1 MKDLFPSSRGQAVAD
16 TIITFD
22 EGIYVA
28 FKQEYRI
35 QSELNPTV
43 EMQIGC
49 AVRLLD
55 AEPLGLRYANHHFPY
70 TYLTFKDYGRSPY
83 GAVEDSIICRWRIHP
98 RKPLICCID
107 PLCPPTWASYIK
119 KGVLAWNK
127 AFEQAGIKNA
137 IKIHENAQDEIPAL
151 HRFVISYDLGAA
163 TTTCNNHPSGN
174 RRNLIYPPQPGTWT
188 AIALFKQLLV
198 GIWKRG

>member
-1 MKDLFPSSRGQAVAD
+1 
-16 TIITFD
+16 
-22 EGIYVA
+22 
-28 FKQEYRI
+28 
-35 QSELNPTV
+35 
-43 EMQIGC
+43 MQIGC

-107 PLCPPTWASYIK
+107 SLCPPTWASYIK

-163 TTTCNNHPSGN
+163 TTTRQQITHPETGETIIGGN
-174 RRNLIYPPQPGTWT
+174 MEARINAYAKTSYTNKLQAKYYKQSLCVNLVWHW
-188 AIALFKQLLV
+188 V
-198 GIWKRG
+198 